1 MKKLFGLSF
10 VCASLLYAGNWSL
23 KGAVSNLDVTS
34 DIQTTTGCVR
44 TVWTYDDNGTWSLY
58 QTIDDSTNYGLNQL
72 TIIKQG
78 AGYWVNST
86 CPTTESDS
94 DNTSGLDQYLIT
106 SDTTTAT
113 ISDLQ
118 TAGTFFD
125 IWDEGDGFGKFVVSN
140 NTDIILT
147 DYDYNGSSWETEE
160 EESGTMSNINGS
172 YARVTFSDGGVYDIN
187 ILKTAELTDINSTSI
202 DDTLKTDILS
212 MSIKISDVNITVV
225 TPGPAETD
233 VWDWDNPSYWDG
245 SSEIPV
251 TDLDSLA
258 DMFTTSNDCL
268 NASENPVMLV
278 SNGTVVKG
286 TYVGNTNGYDEY
298 NRTSTVVGSWENND
312 THIVVTIPTDIIGL
326 RVINES
332 NTYKIESSW
341 QDVQGAVFQEKFIT
355 GTDLN
360 ETTMQKFLLSF

>member
-1 MKKLFGLSF
+1 
-10 VCASLLYAGNWSL
+10 
-23 KGAVSNLDVTS
+23 
-34 DIQTTTGCVR
+34 
-44 TVWTYDDNGTWSLY
+44 
-58 QTIDDSTNYGLNQL
+58 
-72 TIIKQG
+72 
-78 AGYWVNST
+78 
-86 CPTTESDS
+86 
-94 DNTSGLDQYLIT
+94 
-106 SDTTTAT
+106 
-113 ISDLQ
+113 
-118 TAGTFFD
+118 
-125 IWDEGDGFGKFVVSN
+125 
-140 NTDIILT
+140 
-147 DYDYNGSSWETEE
+147 
-160 EESGTMSNINGS
+160 MSNINGS